1 MENASYIA
9 LSHQMTLRRQ
19 MDVIANNVANSST
32 PAFKV
37 DRTIFVEELVT
48 TPDGQ
53 EMTFVQDVGLAR
65 DTTEGAFTKTGNDL
79 DLAIRGEGYLV
90 VDTPFGERYTRNG
103 RMGLDSQG
111 QIVTSTGHV
120 VLDEANVPI
129 VVPEDTSMI
138 QVSRD
143 GTLSTGEQVLG
154 RLRVVRFDDEQEL
167 SKEGESLYVTAQVP
181 LPASDSAVV
190 QGMVE
195 ESNVEPIIE
204 ITTMILALRAYEAAQ
219 RIIDSE
225 TELQAQ
231 TTETLTTTT

>member
-1 MENASYIA
+1 MENALYIA

-19 MDVIANNVANSST
+19 MDVIANNVANAST

-37 DRTIFVEELVT
+37 DRMVFVEQLVT

-53 EMTFVQDVGLAR
+53 ELTFVQDVGVAR
-65 DTTEGAFTKTGNDL
+65 DMTEGAFTKTGNDL
-79 DLAIRGEGYLV
+79 DLAIRGDGYFA

-103 RMGLDSQG
+103 RFGLDPQG
-111 QIVTSTGHV
+111 QLVTNAGDI
-120 VLDEANVPI
+120 VLDESGGPI
-129 VVPEDTSMI
+129 VIPQGAGPI

-143 GTLSTGEQVLG
+143 GTVSNSEQVLG
-154 RLRVVRFDDEQEL
+154 RLRVVRFADDQL
-167 SKEGESLYVTAQVP
+167 LTKEGNSLYATTQPP
-181 LPASDSAVV
+181 LPAPDAAVV

-219 RIIDSE
+219 KIIESE
-225 TELQAQ
+225 TQLQTQ
-231 TTETLTTTT
+231 TTETLTTTA